1 MSNGYKDYSRD
12 YSAIQ
17 NAGHNLV
24 SNRGY
29 SAYKYN
35 RYPNPQDYNYGY
47 NRNVKTNQL
56 SNETSR
62 YDELDILD
70 QFSQPLLQKQGGDV
84 MGNLSSIQMG
94 QNKRNDIPQIRG
106 SSANPRNILPNNR
119 NPYPP
124 QPPPPSFQ
132 QYPSYNYQQ
141 PPPYSQFNPKQ
152 EQSDQV
158 AKLLQ
163 QQLDKQN
170 EILSQLANNLDKS
183 RNAQMNQQSQ
193 APQPDYSQKLRDIE
207 KEYEMMNEIQ
217 NLRREI
223 GSIVNQKNQINPLIQ
238 QQQQQF
244 QMMQMQ
250 QMMMNP
256 YMNPMMM
263 MLMNQMN
270 QQNPNQNL
278 QPPQQPFQNVPP
290 PFYPFQNSPPPPQQN
305 KYENE
310 NRLEELLKQLLKEKA
325 LNNMQQSQ
333 QIPQYQDNRF
343 NYQNRGIPSRQP
355 YPNQNDQQIN
365 FSEPSEY
372 IQNQYQPIQNT
383 QPSQKTRTQMSNQKP
398 RKVDTSRFRKKICK
412 VVLFLRWLKQ
422 EVIKSKKQFKQYEVE
437 EFSNDYLKAQQ
448 DALPW
453 LTNSSTKAL
462 QQIVIN
468 CKKEQD
474 ITDLVVKKLN
484 AKEQESRF
492 NAYTE
497 ECNTILDEMTKTID
511 NIPES
516 VSLFIVKKFYDN
528 SYFSNN
534 PFYLFEFEID
544 RLEFD
549 QNDQRLINID
559 NFPDSPRFK
568 MLLLIYIFIKIY
580 LPSLLIKPWEQN
592 LDPSIR
598 MIENYITTKKFSILC
613 SIMYHQIMDYLKIN
627 VPLVQRKP
635 NEVTWAPIPKTQI
648 INNSKQVQLQPLD
661 STKEELLTLAIN
673 RDQLSTFYSKKQQW
687 IEQFRQKLDLYAKTV
702 RQKLQQQR
710 IAYLEIRKELLQDK
724 AKDLQKIIPQN
735 LRNVQLKN

>member
-29 SAYKYN
+29 SPYKYIN
-35 RYPNPQDYNYGY
+35 HPQDYNYGY
-47 NRNVKTNQL
+47 NRNVKTNQQ
-56 SNETSR
+56 SSETSR

-70 QFSQPLLQKQGGDV
+70 QFSQPLLQKQGGDIL
-84 MGNLSSIQMG
+84 GNLSSIQMG
-94 QNKRNDIPQIRG
+94 QNKRKDFPQMRG
-106 SSANPRNILPNNR
+106 SSANPRSIQPYNR

-124 QPPPPSFQ
+124 QPPQPSFH
-132 QYPSYNYQQ
+132 QYPPYNYQQ
-141 PPPYSQFNPKQ
+141 PPPYGSFNPKQ
-152 EQSDQV
+152 EQSDQL

-170 EILSQLANNLDKS
+170 DILSQLSNNLEKS
-183 RNAQMNQQSQ
+183 KHAQMNLQSQ
-193 APQPDYSQKLRDIE
+193 APQPDYNQKLRDIE

-223 GSIVNQKNQINPLIQ
+223 SSIVNQKNQVNPLIQ

-278 QPPQQPFQNVPP
+278 QPPPQPFQNGYP
-290 PFYPFQNSPPPPQQN
+290 PFYPFQNPPPVPQQN
-305 KYENE
+305 KNESE

-325 LNNMQQSQ
+325 LNNMQQNQ
-333 QIPQYQDNRF
+333 YIPQYQDNRF

-355 YPNQNDQQIN
+355 YQNDQQIN
-365 FSEPSEY
+365 ISEPSEY
-372 IQNQYQPIQNT
+372 IQNQYQPIQNM
-383 QPSQKTRTQMSNQKP
+383 QPSQKTRTQQSDQKP

-412 VVLFLRWLKQ
+412 VVLFLRWLKL
-422 EVIKSKKQFKQYEVE
+422 EVIKSKQQFKQYEIE

-453 LTNSSTKAL
+453 LTNSSTKAITL
-462 QQIVIN
+462 ILTN

-484 AKEQESRF
+484 AKEQELRF
-492 NAYTE
+492 NSYTE

-511 NIPES
+511 SIPES

-534 PFYLFEFEID
+534 PYFLFQYEID

-549 QNDQRLINID
+549 QNDQKLINID
-559 NFPDSPRFK
+559 NFLDSPRFK

-580 LPSLLIKPWEQN
+580 LPSILIKPWELK

-648 INNSKQVQLQPLD
+648 VNNNKQAQLQQLD

-673 RDQLSTFYSKKQQW
+673 RDQLTTFYSKKQQW

-702 RQKLQQQR
+702 REKLQQQR
-710 IAYLEIRKELLQDK
+710 AAYLEIRKELLQDK
-724 AKDLQKIIPQN
+724 AKELQRIIPQN
-735 LRNVQLKN
+735 LRNIQLKN

>member
-1 MSNGYKDYSRD
+1 MNNGQKDYSRD

-17 NAGHNLV
+17 NAGQNLV
-24 SNRGY
+24 QNRGY

-35 RYPNPQDYNYGY
+35 RNPQDYNYGF
-47 NRNVKTNQL
+47 NRNVKTNQY

-84 MGNLSSIQMG
+84 MGNISSIQMG
-94 QNKRNDIPQIRG
+94 QNKRNDFPQIRG
-106 SSANPRNILPNNR
+106 SSANPRNIIPYNR

-124 QPPPPSFQ
+124 QPPQPTFH
-132 QYPSYNYQQ
+132 QYPQQMYQQ
-141 PPPYSQFNPKQ
+141 PPPYGYFNPKQ
-152 EQSDQV
+152 EQTDQV
-158 AKLLQ
+158 TKLLQ

-170 EILSQLANNLDKS
+170 DILSQLANNLDKS
-183 RNAQMNQQSQ
+183 RHAQMNQQSQ
-193 APQPDYSQKLRDIE
+193 PPQPNQSQKLRDIE

-270 QQNPNQNL
+270 QQNP
-278 QPPQQPFQNVPP
+278 QPPPQPFQNAYP
-290 PFYPFQNSPPPPQQN
+290 PFSPFQNPTPVPQQN
-305 KYENE
+305 KYNSE
-310 NRLEELLKQLLKEKA
+310 NRVEELLKQLLKEKT
-325 LNNMQQSQ
+325 LNNMQQNQ

-343 NYQNRGIPSRQP
+343 NYQNRIPSRQP
-355 YPNQNDQQIN
+355 YSNQNNQQIN
-365 FSEPSEY
+365 MSEPSEY
-372 IQNQYQPIQNT
+372 IQNQYQPMQNM
-383 QPSQKTRTQMSNQKP
+383 QPSHISRTQQSDLKQ

-412 VVLFLRWLKQ
+412 VVLFLRWLKL
-422 EVIKSKKQFKQYEVE
+422 EVIKSKQQFKQYEIE
-437 EFSNDYLKAQQ
+437 EFSSDYLKAQQ

-453 LTNSSTKAL
+453 LISSSTKAFS
-462 QQIVIN
+462 QIVTN
-468 CKKEQD
+468 CKQEQD

-484 AKEQESRF
+484 AKEQELRF
-492 NAYTE
+492 NSYTE
-497 ECNTILDEMTKTID
+497 DCNTIIDEMTKTID

-534 PFYLFEFEID
+534 PQFLFEYEID

-549 QNDQRLINID
+549 KTDQKLINID

-580 LPSLLIKPWEQN
+580 LPSILIKPWDQQ

-598 MIENYITTKKFSILC
+598 MIENYITTKKFSLLC

-627 VPLVQRKP
+627 VPLVQKKP
-635 NEVTWAPIPKTQI
+635 NEVTWASMPKTQV
-648 INNSKQVQLQPLD
+648 INNSKQIQLQPLN
-661 STKEELLTLAIN
+661 STKEELLTLAVN
-673 RDQLSTFYSKKQQW
+673 KDQLSTFYSKKQQW

-702 RQKLQQQR
+702 RKKLQQQR
-710 IAYLEIRKELLQDK
+710 VAYLEIRKELLQDK
-724 AKDLQKIIPQN
+724 AKELQRIIPQN
-735 LRNVQLKN
+735 LRNVQIKN